1 LKPATSQGAGLDRC
15 LGSGY
20 HNRRAAMGSP
30 SVVGVPRKM
39 VVLDSVSHM
48 EPTAD
53 AAQPISEARIAARPG
68 VAVVFHSLPHYRAT
82 VFTRMLCSRSFRYR
96 LFADE
101 RPERDGGIRQWQ
113 PPREVFTPCRYFMAG
128 PILVQPGIIPA
139 ALGRD
144 AETVILLGVSHWP
157 MTWIAAA
164 LARLSGKRVLFWTHG
179 WIKRERGFRGW
190 LRNRFYR
197 LADGLLLYGDTA
209 RRIGI
214 EEGFDPRRLHVV
226 YNSLDHDTHTKL
238 RAPLDITAAKQIRRE
253 WFGNEQLPIV
263 VCCSRLTTVR
273 RLDLLVDAAALL
285 RRRGTPVGVLLIG
298 DGPARAALAAQA
310 AERGVPIHFYGECY
324 DEAELYRLV
333 SCCNATVAPG
343 KVGLTAIQSLSFGTP
358 VITHGD
364 PDDQMPEWEA
374 VVPGKTGSLF
384 RPNDVEDL
392 ADTIA
397 QWTRAPLPDES
408 HRRDCFRMVDHHW
421 NPDYQLEVIE
431 RALQGLPAREPAQI
445 TW

>member
-1 LKPATSQGAGLDRC
+1 MRAGGIAERVCGAGE
-15 LGSGY
+15 
-20 HNRRAAMGSP
+20 
-30 SVVGVPRKM
+30 M
-39 VVLDSVSHM
+39 VVPDSVSRL
-48 EPTAD
+48 EPATD
-53 AAQPISEARIAARPG
+53 APQPISEPRTVARPG

-82 VFTRMLCSRSFRYR
+82 VFKRMLRSRLFRYR
-96 LFADE
+96 LFADD
-101 RPERDGGIRQWQ
+101 RQERDGGIRQWR
-113 PPREVFTPCRYFMAG
+113 PPAEAFARCRYFMAG

-144 AETVILLGVSHWP
+144 VEAVILLGVSHWP
-157 MTWIAAA
+157 TTWIAAV
-164 LARLSGKRVLFWTHG
+164 LARLAGTRVFFWTHG
-179 WIKRERGFRGW
+179 WTKRERGFRGW
-190 LRNRFYR
+190 MRNRFYR

-214 EEGFDPRRLHVV
+214 DEGFDPRRLHVV
-226 YNSLDHDTHTKL
+226 YNSLDHDSHTKL
-238 RAPLDITAAKQIRRE
+238 RAPLDIAAAKQIRRE
-253 WFGNEQLPIV
+253 WFGDEQLPV
-263 VCCSRLTTVR
+263 VVTVR

-298 DGPARAALAAQA
+298 DGPARAALAARA
-310 AERGVPIHFYGECY
+310 AERGVPIHFHGACY

-374 VVPGKTGSLF
+374 VIPGRTGSLF

-397 QWTRAPLPDES
+397 RWTRTPLPDES
-408 HRRDCFRMVDHHW
+408 QRRDCFRMVDHHW

-431 RALQGLPAREPAQI
+431 RALQGFPAQEPTKI
-445 TW
+445 MW